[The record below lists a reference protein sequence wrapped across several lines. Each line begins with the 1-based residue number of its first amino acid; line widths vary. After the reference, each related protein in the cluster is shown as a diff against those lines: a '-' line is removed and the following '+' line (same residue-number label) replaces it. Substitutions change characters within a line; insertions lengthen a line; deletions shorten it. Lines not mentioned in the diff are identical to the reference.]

1 MMLRLMQLRFA
12 VVALIAATVVS
23 LTAASAWA
31 FSQENF
37 QPSGAG
43 NSTFAD
49 PDDQFTNSG
58 QGAHPF
64 GPNGPVVQ
72 FGVQQGP
79 LTSFGHFPGNGFS
92 APPADPLPDPYSRP
106 LGNGN

>member
-1 MMLRLMQLRFA
+1 MRRLMQLRFA
-12 VVALIAATVVS
+12 AIVLIAAAVVS

-31 FSQENF
+31 FSQENL
-37 QPSGAG
+37 QPGGTG

-49 PDDQFTNSG
+49 PDDQFTNST

-79 LTSFGHFPGNGFS
+79 LTPYGRLDGNGYTTS
-92 APPADPLPDPYSRP
+92 PPDHLPDPYYRP